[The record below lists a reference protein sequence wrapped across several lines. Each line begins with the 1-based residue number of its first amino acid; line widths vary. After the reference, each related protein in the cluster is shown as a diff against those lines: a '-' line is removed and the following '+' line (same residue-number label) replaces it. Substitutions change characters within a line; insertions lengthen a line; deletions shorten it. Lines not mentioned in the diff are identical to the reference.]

1 MTFSKTDLA
10 GTNLLFVAYFY
21 PPVESTEVPGSMRTI
36 KFVRHLCNGTV
47 HVLTRQADVTPGRNA
62 LAHLNLPVNGESIHR
77 VRSLDIFRFLLAIR
91 AGFRARV
98 RRTGPETG
106 VGGSGNAP
114 AFKGAGPESQQPRSR
129 LQRCKDFIYN
139 ACYFPDQAGPWI
151 LPAVL
156 TGRRLVRQHDLDC
169 IFATGSPW
177 SGLVAGLLISRL
189 TGKPLIADFRDPWIN
204 NPFHT
209 SKGALL
215 DRLGQWLEKRVVR
228 HASAISLN
236 TDALREE
243 FLARYPD
250 MDAGRFFVMPNGI
263 DLSDIQPRQ
272 PATPPR
278 QRDRQTLTLCHAGF
292 LYGVRDPASLLEA
305 IRTAN
310 RELAPMGR
318 RIVFRQIG
326 NVSLAYDLQEA
337 FTDLI
342 EQGSLIL
349 EPARPYQECLTALSQ
364 ADIVVNIQSGT
375 RTQVPSKLYDY
386 LAIERPILHITP
398 ADGALGRLVDR
409 YQLGTQV
416 DFGETEK
423 LLAHLLTYSAQLAED
438 GVINEHYANRDQ
450 FLIENITGNLVSR
463 IHQVTGKTSV

>member
-1 MTFSKTDLA
+1 MTLSKTDLA

-36 KFVRHLCNGTV
+36 KFVRHLCNGAL
-47 HVLTRQADVTPGRNA
+47 HVLTRESGITPGDNA

-91 AGFRARV
+91 ARLRARH
-98 RRTGPETG
+98 TSPA
-106 VGGSGNAP
+106 GGDDSAAGSAPVFRVSGDDAP
-114 AFKGAGPESQQPRSR
+114 PRRSR
-129 LQRCKDFIYN
+129 MQRCKDFIYN
-139 ACYFPDQAGPWI
+139 VCYFPDQAGPWI

-156 TGRRLVRQHDLDC
+156 RGRRLVRQHNLDC

-209 SKGALL
+209 SKGPLL
-215 DRLGQWLEKRVVR
+215 DRLGQWLEERVVR
-228 HASAISLN
+228 HAAAISLN

-243 FLARYPD
+243 FLTRYPD
-250 MDAGRFFVMPNGI
+250 MDPQHFFVMPNGI
-263 DLSDIQPRQ
+263 DLSDIAQQ

-278 QRDRQTLTLCHAGF
+278 RQDRQTLTLCHAGF

-310 RELAPMGR
+310 QRLAPTGR

-326 NVSLAYDLQEA
+326 NVSLGYDLREK
-337 FTDLI
+337 FSDLI
-342 EQGSLIL
+342 EQGTLIL
-349 EPARPYQECLTALSQ
+349 EPARPYQDCLSALAN
-364 ADIVVNIQSGT
+364 ADVVVNIQSGT

-386 LAIERPILHITP
+386 LAINRPILHITP
-398 ADGALGRLVDR
+398 ADGALGRLVHR
-409 YQLGTQV
+409 YQLGTRV
-416 DFGETEK
+416 DFGETPK
-423 LLAHLLTYSAQLAED
+423 LVSHLLEYSGQLAGE
-438 GVINEHYANRDQ
+438 GVLNGHYPSRDQ

-463 IHQVTGKTSV
+463 IHQVTGKASV